1 MQVTNADK
9 GRWGS
14 YSNRKD
20 SYDDELDAAAFKR
33 IVRSNED
40 LKDYLRKF
48 LPEGTA
54 NYRFVDKHF
63 GPYKVDMSILNEN
76 GKVVA
81 DVELERWSQWDETWP
96 SYYKHIH
103 FLGRKEK
110 FFADRPF
117 FMVYLNKS
125 QNKCMCL
132 EKSVFEHIPTIDK
145 FFKMKKVWDQV
156 KEIPLSEGVIY
167 S

>member
-9 GRWGS
+9 ARWGS
-14 YSNRKD
+14 YPDRKD
-20 SYDDELDAAAFKR
+20 SFDDEQDALAFKKL
-33 IVRSNED
+33 VRSNKKLQSYIESFNPSTQTYH
-40 LKDYLRKF
+40 LI
-48 LPEGTA
+48 
-54 NYRFVDKHF
+54 DKQF
-63 GPYKVDMSILNEN
+63 GQYKVDMSMVDSSDN
-76 GKVVA
+76 VVA
-81 DVELERWSQWDETWP
+81 DIELERWSQWDATWP

-110 FFADRPF
+110 FFKDRPF

-125 QNKCMCL
+125 MNKCMCL
-132 EKSVFEHIPTIDK
+132 EKSVFEHIPTINK
-145 FFKMKKVWDQV
+145 YFRYKKVWEYV